1 MKKLLFPLA
10 IIAISF
16 ASCSDDDSMPTP
28 VDPTPVD
35 PTPTPAVELKLFTSS
50 NTSGAI
56 SYTDLLATTPTQKVS
71 QFLQQIL
78 MEFFTIR
85 LKIK

>member
-35 PTPTPAVELKLFTSS
+35 PTPTPAVELKLSS
-50 NTSGAI
+50 YLHKKYI
-56 SYTDLLATTPTQKVS
+56 Y
-71 QFLQQIL
+71 
-78 MEFFTIR
+78 
-85 LKIK
+85 LK

>member
-50 NTSGAI
+50 NTSAFNFLNFI
-56 SYTDLLATTPTQKVS
+56 S
-71 QFLQQIL
+71 IL
-78 MEFFTIR
+78 NYC
-85 LKIK
+85 

>member
-35 PTPTPAVELKLFTSS
+35 PTPTPAVCPYSKSVYLWFLVLPGNQTQLNLTGTLPSKIM
-50 NTSGAI
+50 AI
-56 SYTDLLATTPTQKVS
+56 YL
-71 QFLQQIL
+71 
-78 MEFFTIR
+78 
-85 LKIK
+85 